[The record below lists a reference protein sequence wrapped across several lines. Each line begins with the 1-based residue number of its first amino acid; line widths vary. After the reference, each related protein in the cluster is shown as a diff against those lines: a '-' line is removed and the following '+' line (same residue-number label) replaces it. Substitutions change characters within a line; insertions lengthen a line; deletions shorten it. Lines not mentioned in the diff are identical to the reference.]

1 MAAFDPDAMEY
12 EVESIMDDRPKHR
25 HDGRVCGKSK
35 KRNIRDYLVKWVGDD
50 KPTWE
55 PESNLVGIE
64 VFETYKKQK
73 VA

>member
-1 MAAFDPDAMEY
+1 MRGSKTASSLAFANAVNM
-12 EVESIMDDRPKHR
+12 
-25 HDGRVCGKSK
+25 CGKAK
-35 KRNIRDYLVKWVGDD
+35 KRNIRDYLVKWAGDD